1 MKKVCFVS
9 TIAWPLKVFMMPH
22 ICRIAM
28 SHRVTLAAD
37 NISEL
42 ELKNL
47 ECDISKKDI
56 SILRQINLF
65 SDLVTLFK
73 LWQFF
78 RKNRFYCVHS
88 IMPKAGLLSMIAAAA
103 ACVPVRLHTFTGQ
116 VWTTRKGVLRLF
128 LMFMDR
134 LTALFSTRVLADS
147 LLQRD
152 FLIANKIVKS
162 SKIEVLG
169 AGSIAGVNTNRFAP
183 NSKARLDVRC
193 ELGIEHDDLVF
204 LFIGR
209 LNKDKGIFDLL
220 KAFELVCVN
229 FPNSHLILVGPDEG
243 NIDKYILTLK
253 DILKNKIHR
262 AGFTERPERYMASAD
277 IFCLPSYREGF
288 SCVILEAAAT
298 CIPTVAS
305 RINGIVDSVVEGVT
319 GILYEPGNVQELTI
333 AMTMLS
339 ENKSLRLKMGV
350 AARIHA
356 IEHFSEAQITNAFEM
371 FYHRQGVI

>member
-9 TIAWPLKVFMMPH
+9 TVAWPLKVFMQPH
-22 ICRIAM
+22 ICKIAM
-28 SHRVTLAAD
+28 RHRVTLVAD
-37 NISEL
+37 NISKL

-47 ECDISKKDI
+47 ECDILKKDI
-56 SILRQINLF
+56 YILRQINLF
-65 SDLVTLFK
+65 SDLVALFK

-116 VWTTRKGVLRLF
+116 VWVTRTGVSRRF
-128 LMFMDR
+128 LIFMDR
-134 LTALFSTRVLADS
+134 LTALFSTHVLADS
-147 LLQRD
+147 LLQRE

-169 AGSIAGVNTNRFAP
+169 AGSIAGVNTNRFVS
-183 NSKARLDVRC
+183 NSKVRLNVRF

-220 KAFELVCVN
+220 KAFELVCLN
-229 FPNSHLILVGPDEG
+229 FPNSHLVLVGPDEG
-243 NIDKYILTLK
+243 SFNEYILTFK
-253 DILKNKIHR
+253 DSLKNKIHR
-262 AGFTERPERYMASAD
+262 TGFTEMPERYLAAAD

-288 SCVILEAAAT
+288 NSVILEAAAT
-298 CIPTVAS
+298 CIPIIGS
-305 RINGIVDSVVEGVT
+305 RINGIIDSVVEGVT

-333 AMTMLS
+333 AMITLS
-339 ENKSLRLKMGV
+339 ENQSLRLKMGV
-350 AARIHA
+350 AARIHV

-371 FYHRQGVI
+371 FYHRQGV

>member
-9 TIAWPLKVFMMPH
+9 TIAWPLKVYMGPH
-22 ICRIAM
+22 IRRIAM
-28 SHRVTLAAD
+28 RHRVTLAAD

-116 VWTTRKGVLRLF
+116 VWATRTGALRRF

-147 LLQRD
+147 LLQRE
-152 FLIANKIVKS
+152 FLIVNKIVKS

-169 AGSIAGVNTNRFAP
+169 AGSIAGVNTNRFVP
-183 NSKARLDVRC
+183 NSKVRLDVRC

-220 KAFELVCVN
+220 KAFELVCLN

-243 NIDKYILTLK
+243 NFDEYILTLK
-253 DILKNKIHR
+253 DFLKNKIHR
-262 AGFTERPERYMASAD
+262 AGFTEMPERYMASAD

-288 SCVILEAAAT
+288 NSVILEAAAT
-298 CIPTVAS
+298 CIPTVGS

-319 GILYEPGNVQELTI
+319 GILCEPGNVQELTI

-339 ENKSLRLKMGV
+339 ENQSLRLKMGV

-356 IEHFSEAQITNAFEM
+356 IEHFSEARITNAFEM

>member
-9 TIAWPLKVFMMPH
+9 TIAWPLKVYMMPH
-22 ICRIAM
+22 IRRIAM
-28 SHRVTLAAD
+28 RHRVTLAAD

-47 ECDISKKDI
+47 EYDISKKDI

-116 VWTTRKGVLRLF
+116 VWTTRTGVLRRF

-169 AGSIAGVNTNRFAP
+169 AGSIAGVNTNRFVP
-183 NSKARLDVRC
+183 NSKVRLDVRC
-193 ELGIEHDDLVF
+193 EFGIEHDDLVF

-243 NIDKYILTLK
+243 NFDEHILTLK
-253 DILKNKIHR
+253 DFLKNKIHR
-262 AGFTERPERYMASAD
+262 AGFTEMPERYMASAD
-277 IFCLPSYREGF
+277 IYCLPSYREGF
-288 SCVILEAAAT
+288 NSVILEASAT

-339 ENKSLRLKMGV
+339 ENQSLRLKMGV

-356 IEHFSEAQITNAFEM
+356 IEHFSEARITNAFEM